1 MKLFDRK
8 ENFLGTLVAFVLFFS
23 LVFVDGLLNYWGY

>member
-1 MKLFDRK
+1 MKLFDTK
-8 ENFLGTLVAFVLFFS
+8 EKFLGSIATLALFFS